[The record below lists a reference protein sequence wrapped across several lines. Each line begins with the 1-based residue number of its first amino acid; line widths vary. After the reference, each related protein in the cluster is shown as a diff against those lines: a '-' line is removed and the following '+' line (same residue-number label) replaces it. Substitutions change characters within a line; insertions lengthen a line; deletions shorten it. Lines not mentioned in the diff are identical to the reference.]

1 MNFLKY
7 FKYCLLGFF
16 GVFCALSTFAVPA
29 HPGIITVTQADGS
42 PLRIKIIGDEF
53 MHFTVTEQG
62 DLLFEEKNGFFS
74 YAKVNDDGTVT
85 SSGVLVNSGDPNGV
99 ATNIKDI
106 DVKKIAEKRG
116 VNDFR
121 NRKAF
126 SASES
131 TGPNKAPQTGYGLAS
146 KNYPRTGSPK
156 GLIIVVRFSD
166 VDFTLPN
173 PEQYFN
179 DLINKRGF
187 SDYNATG
194 SALDYFTEQSQGLFT
209 PDFDVLGPVT
219 LPSPRSF
226 YGGNGP
232 SGSDQNPHL
241 MVVHAIGLLDAEVDF
256 NQYDTDG
263 DGVIDNVYVFYAGGG
278 EADGGGADCV
288 WPHAWD
294 VRYGRVNLYVDDVE
308 VGPYACSNEWST
320 YTRMPDGIGTF
331 VHEFS
336 HVMGLPDLY
345 DTQYVFNGTPGTYSV
360 IDGGCYNNN
369 SRTPPNYGAF
379 ERNALGWA
387 EPIML
392 DSPMTVTLDPISEGQ
407 FGLIPTGKDTEFFL
421 LENRQW
427 EGWDEYIPYH
437 GMLIWQVD
445 YDPYIFDYNIVNNDA
460 NHPRVN
466 IVKAN
471 NWPDNT
477 SYTALSGWPFPGA
490 FYYTDFTADTFPALQ
505 TWDNTPIDLPITDI
519 DETDGKISFNVAGGS
534 AGVDEIIVDN
544 NAETE
549 YYNLQGIKID
559 KPVRGAVVIERRGS
573 FVKKVKI

>member
-1 MNFLKY
+1 MNYIKHAFIGI
-7 FKYCLLGFF
+7 FI
-16 GVFCALSTFAVPA
+16 ALCTFSSFAVPA
-29 HPGIITVTQADGS
+29 HPGIITVTQPDGTQ
-42 PLRIKIIGDEF
+42 LRIKLIGDEF
-53 MHFTVTEQG
+53 MHFTVTDRGE
-62 DLLFEEKNGFFS
+62 LLYEEEDGYYS
-74 YAKVNDDGTVT
+74 YATVNEDGNVVSTGINAT
-85 SSGVLVNSGDPNGV
+85 SDTKNINII
-99 ATNIKDI
+99 NIKDL
-106 DVKKIAEKRG
+106 DLKQIAEKRG
-116 VNDFR
+116 VNERR
-121 NRKAF
+121 NWKTF
-126 SASES
+126 STARSEAP
-131 TGPNKAPQTGYGLAS
+131 TKAPQTGYGLSS

-166 VDFTLPN
+166 VDFTVPN

-179 DLINKRGF
+179 DLINKQGF
-187 SDYNATG
+187 TDYNATG
-194 SALDYFTEQSQGLFT
+194 SALDYFTEQSRGLFT

-294 VRYGRVNLYVDDVE
+294 IRHARVNLYVDDVE

-345 DTQYVFNGTPGTYSV
+345 DTQYTHNGTPGSYSV
-360 IDGGCYNNN
+360 IDNGCYNNN

-379 ERNALGWA
+379 ERNALGWS
-387 EPIML
+387 EPIIL
-392 DSPMTVTLDPISEGQ
+392 DHPMTVTLDPISEGQ
-407 FGLIPTGKDTEFFL
+407 FALIPTERDTEFFL

-427 EGWDEYIPYH
+427 YGWDEYIPYH

-445 YDPYIFDYNIVNNDA
+445 FDQYIFDYNIVNNDA

-490 FYYTDFTADTFPALQ
+490 FYYTDFTANTFPALQ
-505 TWDNTPIDLPITDI
+505 TWDGIPIDLPITEI
-519 DETDGKISFNVAGGS
+519 DEQDEKITFNVAGGD
-534 AGVDEIIVDN
+534 AGIEQIIADNEIVP
-544 NAETE
+544 E
-549 YYNLQGIKID
+549 YYNLQGIKIK
-559 KPVRGAVVIERRGS
+559 KPAAGSVVIERCGS
-573 FVKKVKI
+573 SVRKIKI